1 MSFINTTLRYSGSAI
16 GTLSDCCNKITN
28 EMVNSI
34 FSKVEQLLLTDLAL
48 PLIKTKAN
56 AKTFPETGSE
66 SDTNRYYLRESY
78 KYTNDLYLI
87 VSFSITPYFLN
98 DYSAKLSIYLSSM
111 EVESNTTDNV
121 ALSDTYV
128 VCDDLVNMSATQML
142 QEDTTYKVTCSINI
156 PLSVL
161 NTQHHKGIFNY
172 SFISAHGGY
181 FFIFSADSGIFA
193 PSSGYAFKHFCKD
206 GEHFDSKEVCVVTIP
221 SINISD
227 VTKCFV
233 APVYLAKD
241 GVLQSDT
248 VQTGMLLINQNTL
261 NSVGNIINIENINY
275 MCIFVFDTYSHASLC
290 IQID

>member
-1 MSFINTTLRYSGSAI
+1 MSFINTTLRYSGSAV
-16 GTLSDCCNKITN
+16 GTPSDCCNKITN

-56 AKTFPETGSE
+56 TKTFPETNSE

-78 KYTNDLYLI
+78 KYTDDLYLI
-87 VSFSITPYFLN
+87 VSFGVTPYFLN
-98 DYSAKLSIYLSSM
+98 DYFAKLIFYLSSM

-121 ALSDTYV
+121 ALPDTYMV
-128 VCDDLVNMSATQML
+128 SDEINMSATQML
-142 QEDTTYKVTCSINI
+142 QEDTTYKITCSIDFH
-156 PLSVL
+156 LSVL

-172 SFISAHGGY
+172 NFISNGGGY
-181 FFIFSADSGIFA
+181 FFIFTADSCIFA
-193 PSSGYAFKHFCKD
+193 PSSGYTFKHFCRD
-206 GEHFDSKEVCVVTIP
+206 GEHFDSKEVCVVTVP
-221 SINISD
+221 SIGVSD

-241 GVLQSDT
+241 SILQSDT
-248 VQTGMLLINQNTL
+248 MQTAMLLINRNTI
-261 NSVGNIINIENINY
+261 NGVGKIVNIENINY
-275 MCIFVFDTYSHASLC
+275 MCIYVFDTYSNASLC